1 MNKTG
6 SLLSFAVLMA
16 LFSGCNK
23 YLDLEDP
30 QSLSYTIALSSDE
43 MVKSVL
49 NGAYSQ
55 FAVNTLYGGNI
66 LRNSELLA
74 GNGEIEYVGTI
85 PEPRDMF
92 NKTMFAAMN
101 EVNEQWRTSYAV
113 INTVNNILN
122 ALSVVNEADRDRV
135 EGEAL
140 FLRGLIYFDL
150 VRFYAQQY
158 QSGISDTQL
167 GVPLVLAPTFEINA
181 GSFVNRNTVE
191 EIYDQIIADLTT
203 ASGILPENN
212 GVYASSGAANALLA
226 RVYLQKGDFE
236 KARDTAN
243 AVIQSGD
250 YSLLS
255 NYADVFNNDNNS
267 REDIFATQ
275 ITAQDRISAMTE
287 FFSVAAY
294 GGRDGDIM
302 ILQEHLDLYADGDK
316 RKDLFFFGNG
326 AMRSGKWNNK
336 FGVINLFR
344 LSEMY
349 LTRAEC
355 NYRLGTMTG
364 ATPLDD
370 YNAIHTRAGLP
381 AAASITLEDILLE
394 RRLELSF
401 EGFRIHDVRRLHE
414 NVAAYPYN
422 DPKLVFPIPAR
433 ELEANPSLRTE
444 QNPGY

>member
-1 MNKTG
+1 
-6 SLLSFAVLMA
+6 
-16 LFSGCNK
+16 
-23 YLDLEDP
+23 
-30 QSLSYTIALSSDE
+30 
-43 MVKSVL
+43 MVKYVL
-49 NGAYSQ
+49 NGAYSE

-74 GNGEIEYVGTI
+74 GNGEIEYVGTM

-158 QSGISDTQL
+158 QSGKSDTQL

-181 GSFVNRNTVE
+181 SSFVKRNTVD
-191 EIYDQIIADLTT
+191 EIYNQVIADLTT
-203 ASGILPENN
+203 ASELLPDYN

-226 RVYLQKGDFE
+226 RVYLQKEDFE
-236 KARDTAN
+236 KARDAAN

-255 NYADVFNNDNNS
+255 NYADIFNNDNNS

-275 ITAQDRISAMTE
+275 ITTQDRISAMTE

-302 ILQEHLDLYADGDK
+302 ILQEHLDLYAKGDK

-336 FGVINLFR
+336 FGVVNLFR

-355 NYRLGTMTG
+355 NYRLGTITG
-364 ATPLDD
+364 TDPLAD
-370 YNAIHTRAGLP
+370 YNAIHTRAGLSS
-381 AAASITLEDILLE
+381 ATSVTLEDILLE

-414 NVAAYPYN
+414 NVANYTYN

-433 ELEANPSLRTE
+433 ELEANPSLKDK

>member
-6 SLLSFAVLMA
+6 SLLSFAVLMV
-16 LFSGCNK
+16 LFSGCTK

-92 NKTMFAAMN
+92 NKTMFDAMN

-113 INTVNNILN
+113 INSVNNILN
-122 ALSVVNEADRDRV
+122 ALNVVNEADRDRV

-140 FLRGLIYFDL
+140 FLRGLVYFDL
-150 VRFYAQQY
+150 VRYYAQQY

-167 GVPLVLAPTFEINA
+167 GVPLVLTPTYEIKA
-181 GSFVNRNTVE
+181 SSFVNRNTVE

-236 KARDTAN
+236 KARDAAN

-250 YSLLS
+250 YLLLS

-275 ITAQDRISAMTE
+275 ITSQDRISAMTE
-287 FFSVAAY
+287 FFSIADY

-302 ILQEHLDLYADGDK
+302 ILPGHLDLYADGDK
-316 RKDLFFFGNG
+316 EKIY
-326 AMRSGKWNNK
+326 S
-336 FGVINLFR
+336 
-344 LSEMY
+344 S
-349 LTRAEC
+349 
-355 NYRLGTMTG
+355 LGTE
-364 ATPLDD
+364 P
-370 YNAIHTRAGLP
+370 
-381 AAASITLEDILLE
+381 
-394 RRLELSF
+394 
-401 EGFRIHDVRRLHE
+401 
-414 NVAAYPYN
+414 
-422 DPKLVFPIPAR
+422 
-433 ELEANPSLRTE
+433 
-444 QNPGY
+444 

>member
-6 SLLSFAVLMA
+6 SLLLIATLIVL
-16 LFSGCNK
+16 FTGCGK

-30 QSLSYTIALSSDE
+30 KSLSDTIALSSDE
-43 MVKSVL
+43 MVKYVL
-49 NGAYSQ
+49 NGAYSE

-74 GNGEIEYVGTI
+74 GNGEIEYVGTM